1 MMIFENLPELK
12 LIPKLKS
19 ECIKPNVSL
28 IIKYKLYDDIKSFKL
43 YMRKIGEKESSTR
56 SCFPNLIV
64 LVNCVEILL
73 KYKFLLGRSG
83 VDPENLHL

>member
-43 YMRKIGEKESSTR
+43 YMGKK
-56 SCFPNLIV
+56 
-64 LVNCVEILL
+64 
-73 KYKFLLGRSG
+73 LGRRSLVLG
-83 VDPENLHL
+83 HVSQT